1 MGIYDDDDNVNQ
13 IIIIV
18 VLVVY
23 SEAYVDD
30 PTFP

>member
-1 MGIYDDDDNVNQ
+1 MGIYDDDNVNQ

-18 VLVVY
+18 VVVY